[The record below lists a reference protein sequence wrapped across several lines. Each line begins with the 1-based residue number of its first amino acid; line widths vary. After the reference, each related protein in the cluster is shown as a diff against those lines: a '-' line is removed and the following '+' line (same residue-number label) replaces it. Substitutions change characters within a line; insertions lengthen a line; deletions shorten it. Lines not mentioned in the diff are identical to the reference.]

1 MENGTVEKGVCSS
14 ESVNGSPDIWS
25 CKDSHSLSIDHL
37 VAMVHGI
44 FGRFGLTLMS
54 GSTSGSGSGSNSSTS
69 RHDDASFIRCSW
81 CFFHTKKSKAK
92 RQGMHIG
99 MQLTGA

>member
-44 FGRFGLTLMS
+44 FGRLASYHIYCYLDHFKPGISRDSILKLCLMV
-54 GSTSGSGSGSNSSTS
+54 
-69 RHDDASFIRCSW
+69 A
-81 CFFHTKKSKAK
+81 
-92 RQGMHIG
+92 
-99 MQLTGA
+99 

>member
-44 FGRFGLTLMS
+44 FGRLKCGNGLLVSSFGSLLPGIKEHCLRS
-54 GSTSGSGSGSNSSTS
+54 DLVLLS
-69 RHDDASFIRCSW
+69 
-81 CFFHTKKSKAK
+81 
-92 RQGMHIG
+92 
-99 MQLTGA
+99 